1 MLTGAPPFASRQK
14 QELAC
19 EVVLEDKRPPRPK
32 VSESLGITN
41 ELRDLLELCWAKVP
55 SSRPTVNH
63 VMGCLE
69 GAARNWKADATA
81 FLIASEAGVQEVM
94 NMEHEKAQKI
104 ADDLDEVRRRVSVRH
119 S

>member
-1 MLTGAPPFASRQK
+1 M
-14 QELAC
+14 
-19 EVVLEDKRPPRPK
+19 
-32 VSESLGITN
+32 
-41 ELRDLLELCWAKVP
+41 ELCWAKDP

-81 FLIASEAGVQEVM
+81 FLIASEAGVREVM
-94 NMEHEKAQKI
+94 NMEREKAQKI

-119 S
+119 GWSPYL